1 MGRLLSAAGF
11 TNRSFRSQCR
21 VEEPHGCDGG
31 AFLWET
37 NPFQH
42 PHSAFQ
48 HFHIFTEQ
56 TAAEAGSGSVFPVH
70 IQTET
75 NHGKQSGSAATLP
88 TLRA

>member
-1 MGRLLSAAGF
+1 MGRLLSAAGL
-11 TNRSFRSQCR
+11 TNKSFRSQSR
-21 VEEPHGCDGG
+21 VEEPHGCDRG

-42 PHSAFQ
+42 PRCAFQ

-56 TAAEAGSGSVFPVH
+56 TAAEAGSVFPVH

-88 TLRA
+88 TLGA